1 MSVLSKKK
9 KKNGE
14 RIVLSYIGRL
24 ILKLLKFLM
33 HLFSQNVYR
42 SIWQQYNL
50 SEKNKLTNF

>member
-14 RIVLSYIGRL
+14 RIILSYIGRL

-33 HLFSQNVYR
+33 HLFNQSV
-42 SIWQQYNL
+42 YNL
-50 SEKNKLTNF
+50 SEKNELTNF